1 MKSDLGVQFFSLQF
15 TYLLIEKYVKYRVYH
30 RSGLGKKYRK
40 NMVIAWNGD
49 TTHYQ
54 KTIGGIWKPT

>member
-1 MKSDLGVQFFSLQF
+1 MISFIS
-15 TYLLIEKYVKYRVYH
+15 TYLLIEENVKYRVYH
-30 RSGLGKKYRK
+30 CSRLGEKYRK

-54 KTIGGIWKPT
+54 KTIGGIW